1 VFKQVVVAL
10 WVMLAALPIM
20 IITITALT
28 PSAKPPSPERN
39 QQQDIQAAN
48 KYLAQGLAQWHQQH
62 YALALQ
68 DISLAAELGASDAKL
83 YQHYGQG
90 WLTAQQ
96 AKHKQT
102 LPKEI
107 WAPKACLQQILL
119 VSAELES
126 LVQATQFML
135 LFQADKRLT
144 SLPICIG
151 PQLVFAPN
159 LLPCVDE
166 NQQRR
171 ISCDIKP
178 LAAELENKQF
188 THLVVFAKQGKAYV
202 HNGIMYLDQQDTYD
216 VFVHELAH
224 FAGFV
229 DEYPLSQELA
239 KRVCKEAKAPNL
251 VFKQVSQ
258 GHIDMQYW
266 QQLKQKTDVALTPA
280 RTCDNHT
287 SQAFK
292 PSAKMTFMEYYDVTR
307 IPDFYLAAWQK
318 ALQRQ
323 QNLTPAFINFA
334 QAFDEQP
341 SASQAQ
347 YWRKRYEQYH
357 QASVR

>member
-119 VSAELES
+119 VSA
-126 LVQATQFML
+126 V
-135 LFQADKRLT
+135 
-144 SLPICIG
+144 
-151 PQLVFAPN
+151 
-159 LLPCVDE
+159 
-166 NQQRR
+166 
-171 ISCDIKP
+171 IS
-178 LAAELENKQF
+178 
-188 THLVVFAKQGKAYV
+188 G
-202 HNGIMYLDQQDTYD
+202 
-216 VFVHELAH
+216 
-224 FAGFV
+224 
-229 DEYPLSQELA
+229 
-239 KRVCKEAKAPNL
+239 
-251 VFKQVSQ
+251 
-258 GHIDMQYW
+258 
-266 QQLKQKTDVALTPA
+266 
-280 RTCDNHT
+280 
-287 SQAFK
+287 
-292 PSAKMTFMEYYDVTR
+292 
-307 IPDFYLAAWQK
+307 
-318 ALQRQ
+318 
-323 QNLTPAFINFA
+323 
-334 QAFDEQP
+334 
-341 SASQAQ
+341 
-347 YWRKRYEQYH
+347 
-357 QASVR
+357 